1 MPVAL
6 PIVAVVG
13 RPNVGK
19 STLFNKLIGKRLSI
33 VENTPGVTRDR
44 IYAKC
49 EWRDRAF
56 MIVDT
61 GGIEPTTEDVI
72 LKQMREQA
80 QLAIEQADVIILV
93 TDVRCGVTADDSAVA
108 NMLQKSGKPI
118 ILAVNKCD
126 KIGEPPMELY
136 EFYNLG
142 LGDPFPVSAEHGHGS
157 GDMLDAVYDA
167 LPPESELE
175 EQDDAIRV
183 AIIGKPNVGKSSLV
197 NRIAGEQ
204 RVIVSNVAGT
214 DYGGR

>member
-1 MPVAL
+1 MAL

-80 QLAIEQADVIILV
+80 QLAIEMADVVVLMTNVKDGV
-93 TDVRCGVTADDSAVA
+93 TANDQDVAQMLLGTDGRCGVTADDSAVA

-167 LPPESELE
+167 LPP
-175 EQDDAIRV
+175 
-183 AIIGKPNVGKSSLV
+183 
-197 NRIAGEQ
+197 
-204 RVIVSNVAGT
+204 
-214 DYGGR
+214 